1 MHQIENRATIQKI
14 GALIHVEAAYAMHL
28 FVLQKVLANA
38 PIHQNTSE
46 KGFFSWKKEDWLL

>member
-46 KGFFSWKKEDWLL
+46 KGFFSWKKED